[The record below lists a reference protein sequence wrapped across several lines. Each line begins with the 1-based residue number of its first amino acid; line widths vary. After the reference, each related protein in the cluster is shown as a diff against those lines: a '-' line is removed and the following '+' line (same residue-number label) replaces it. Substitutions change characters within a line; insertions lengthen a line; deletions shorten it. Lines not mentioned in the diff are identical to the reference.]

1 MITLNFMGVKVI
13 TILSGGTGTPKLI
26 QGIKK
31 IYDQSKIKVIV
42 NTLENNY
49 FSGAYVAADIDTVMY
64 TFADLIN
71 EKRWY
76 GIKDDTF
83 ITNAELDKLNTPE
96 LLRIGDKDRALKIG
110 KTQLLKNHSLA
121 KAVDIQRKN
130 LNIKAKIIPMSNEKS
145 QMKIIT
151 NIGELEFH
159 QFLISEKSEPV
170 VEDVIFSNVKPA
182 DEVIPAIEE
191 SYMVIIGPSNPITSI
206 LPIISMKDVEKT
218 LQNAYVVAVSP
229 IIGSNPVS
237 GPAGKFMN
245 ALGYEVSSYGVA
257 SIYSNFLNK
266 FIIDNMDVK
275 LKEKIEKI
283 VEDVEVTNTKMTTTN
298 TKKELAKL
306 ILKK

>member
-1 MITLNFMGVKVI
+1 MGVKVI

>member
-1 MITLNFMGVKVI
+1 MI